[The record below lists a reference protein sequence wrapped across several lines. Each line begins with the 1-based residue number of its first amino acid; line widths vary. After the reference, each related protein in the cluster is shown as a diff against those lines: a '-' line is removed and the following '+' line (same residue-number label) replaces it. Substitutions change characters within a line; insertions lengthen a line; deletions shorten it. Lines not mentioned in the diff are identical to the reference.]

1 MCTSV
6 PVIFGTMCQ
15 YLIFLYNVYIG
26 NILFGTVCTYS
37 TYVIFWYNVR
47 FRLIWLPGTMCR
59 KVIFWFNVQ
68 QLSSLL
74 DNSTKTLKLFLNPS
88 LKVKGRY
95 AFAFFLKTNCPVC
108 GWLRLARS
116 WVSYICNPGIRVR
129 VALARYLLARNP
141 RRGWHSIKQSGSNK
155 NRTKNEQRKSKIL
168 KFCSAWTQHTCTRGR
183 LKFICTFFACFA
195 LDDVMLN
202 VFFARPLW
210 HLFSTCRAFDGVE
223 MYFLFKER
231 K

>member
-1 MCTSV
+1 MFWYNVHIGNIWYNVHIGHILEQCAHRSYFGTVCTMHIAHRLYFGTVCTKVIFWYSVHCAHRSYFRTMCTSV

-37 TYVIFWYNVR
+37 TYAIFWYNVR

-95 AFAFFLKTNCPVC
+95 AFAFFLN
-108 GWLRLARS
+108 
-116 WVSYICNPGIRVR
+116 
-129 VALARYLLARNP
+129 
-141 RRGWHSIKQSGSNK
+141 
-155 NRTKNEQRKSKIL
+155 
-168 KFCSAWTQHTCTRGR
+168 
-183 LKFICTFFACFA
+183 
-195 LDDVMLN
+195 
-202 VFFARPLW
+202 
-210 HLFSTCRAFDGVE
+210 
-223 MYFLFKER
+223 
-231 K
+231 